1 MKKNIFYYISTV
13 CLTLTVLIPSVS
25 QASSI
30 NPIADS
36 TISLNGIFMKG
47 DSSLLTD
54 GQVKEGTHWST
65 QSVAWLG
72 LRPSIE
78 IDLHGVTKISSL
90 SIQAD
95 SNDAYQVDYWD
106 KSSNSWQHAW
116 TVAKVKDKAHNYVP
130 GLVLRESGSD
140 LNIVSDKLKI
150 SALSGDGMYSVSEI
164 QAKGSPTP
172 LPSALLLLGS
182 GLGGLAFLRK
192 RFKMS

>member
-1 MKKNIFYYISTV
+1 MKKKILYYASTV
-13 CLTLTVLIPSVS
+13 CLTLILLIPAVS
-25 QASSI
+25 QASSF
-30 NPIADS
+30 NPLADS
-36 TISLNGIFMKG
+36 TISLNGFFMKG

-54 GQVKEGTHWST
+54 GQVKEGTQWST
-65 QSVAWLG
+65 KSVAWLG
-72 LRPSIE
+72 LNPSIE

-106 KSSNSWQHAW
+106 KASSSWQHAW
-116 TVAKVKDKAHNYVP
+116 TVANVKDKEHNYVP

-150 SALSGDGMYSVSEI
+150 SALSGDGMYSVSEV

-192 RFKMS
+192 RFNM